1 MLTRVGNRQED
12 RRMGGAAPMESA
24 VPVTVMVTE
33 QVTKEGN
40 GLGEA
45 GLPLEAEEWSEG
57 ADPGGTM
64 VPSEQGFNY
73 RSRAFREDTPHPSA
87 LQRGKSKEQFRSW
100 VLGGGEGEATGLLP
114 ARDSASMV
122 STGGQAVAFM
132 GWAGSSWRQLTGVC
146 FLHLGVHGAGAGGS
160 CRLCFCSEA
169 TFQDDVV
176 AVIAFSFQGTEDEAG
191 LILEIL
197 HHLIADHH
205 VDASG
210 ALPVHS
216 VDVLWGDAV
225 QVGNLLNQLQGGQL
239 LQEDG
244 VVHTQIGVPATIPLL
259 L

>member
-1 MLTRVGNRQED
+1 MKEAEGTENPIPVNPSRNRKTDAHQGGKPTGRQED
-12 RRMGGAAPMESA
+12 GGAAPMESA
-24 VPVTVMVTE
+24 VPVTVMVTVTE

-160 CRLCFCSEA
+160 CLLCFCSEA

-176 AVIAFSFQGTEDEAG
+176 AVIAFSCKREMLRFYRKK
-191 LILEIL
+191 
-197 HHLIADHH
+197 
-205 VDASG
+205 SR
-210 ALPVHS
+210 
-216 VDVLWGDAV
+216 VLQHPGRP
-225 QVGNLLNQLQGGQL
+225 G
-239 LQEDG
+239 
-244 VVHTQIGVPATIPLL
+244 IRVPAATLP
-259 L
+259 